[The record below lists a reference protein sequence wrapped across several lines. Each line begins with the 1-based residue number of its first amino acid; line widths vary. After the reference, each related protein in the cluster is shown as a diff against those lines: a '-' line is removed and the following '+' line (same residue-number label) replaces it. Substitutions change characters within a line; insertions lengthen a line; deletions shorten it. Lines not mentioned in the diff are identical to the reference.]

1 MNQSKES
8 LARKYLKYTVMAAAL
23 VTFAGLLNAGP
34 NPLENKQLLAAQDQ
48 PMYVSMRRYKLDP
61 NKLNE
66 FIKIVKE
73 GFLPIISKGPGFIA
87 YYGIDEGNGVWAT
100 ISIFETKA
108 GAEESNKM
116 AADFIKKNLESFD
129 LSPPEITGGDVV
141 VYQAK

>member
-1 MNQSKES
+1 MKQSKES
-8 LARKYLKYTVMAAAL
+8 PARKFLKYTVIAAAL

-34 NPLENKQLLAAQDQ
+34 NPLGNRQLLAAQDQ
-48 PMYVSMRRYKLDP
+48 PMYVSMRRYKLNP
-61 NKLNE
+61 SKFNE

-87 YYGIDEGNGVWAT
+87 YYGIDEGDGVWAT
-100 ISIFETKA
+100 VSIFETKA
-108 GAEESNKM
+108 GAEESSRM

-129 LSPPEITGGDVV
+129 LGPPEITGGDVV